1 MKKLM
6 IALVA
11 VAYAAVLQA
20 ASVSWY
26 LEKDTD
32 KTYGNLT
39 AYVINGSD
47 YATVAALLAAGG
59 ATVATDFNNYV
70 IDSVA
75 LNSRGAG
82 SSNSAGVTG
91 TSLAWFIF
99 ANDSIADGST
109 YSTTTAIDASAYTY
123 TPPDSAP
130 GDLALTVASFTTKG
144 APIGGSSPV
153 PEPTSGLLMLLGVA
167 GLALKRKRA

>member
-6 IALVA
+6 IVLAA
-11 VAYAAVLQA
+11 VAYTTVSQA

-32 KTYGNLT
+32 KTFGNLT
-39 AYVINGSD
+39 AYVINGANFD
-47 YATVAALLAAGG
+47 AVKALLTAGG
-59 ATVATDFNNYV
+59 ETVATDFNTYV
-70 IDSVA
+70 IDTVA

-82 SSNSAGVTG
+82 SSNTSDVTG
-91 TSLAWFIF
+91 STLAWIIF
-99 ANDSIADGST
+99 ADNQIKDGST
-109 YSTTTAIDASAYTY
+109 YSTTGAIDVSTYSY

-130 GDLALTVASFTTKG
+130 GDLALTVASFTTRG
-144 APIGGSSPV
+144 APIGDV
-153 PEPTSGLLMLLGVA
+153 PEPTSGVLMLLGLA